1 MRIERKYLKIT
12 GLVLII
18 IFSGLLVR
26 EMIQYDKLPGMNDP
40 ICQVVDF
47 FKYKENA
54 ITNGF
59 IWIGLFIIG
68 LIIYLKNRKIKE

>member
-1 MRIERKYLKIT
+1 MRIERKYLKIS
-12 GLVLII
+12 GLALII
-18 IFSGLLVR
+18 ISSGLLVR
-26 EMIQYDKLPGMNDP
+26 EMIQHDKLPRMNDP

-59 IWIGLFIIG
+59 IWTGLLIIG

>member
-1 MRIERKYLKIT
+1 MKIERKYLK
-12 GLVLII
+12 L
-18 IFSGLLVR
+18 SGLLLVVISTGLLLR
-26 EMIQYDKLPGMNDP
+26 EIIQYDSLPGMNDP

-59 IWIGLFIIG
+59 IWTGLLIIG
-68 LIIYLKNRKIKE
+68 LIIYLKNRKVE